1 MIFSQ
6 ILNFTT
12 ENLIFSESFCSLNTN
27 LLSSNCD
34 FIFLLGFYSDSVLLN
49 FEDDVN
55 LYSKSLITY
64 INQIE
69 DLDLYNNLEN
79 ITSVYH
85 YSIPNVRLSYPE
97 PFIAS
102 PSFMH
107 SDLWFVHILVYQ
119 YWLWFFFIFINC
131 FFFITFLCTLR
142 WCNMRVRPRRETRG
156 VSRSKCGDLITATVP
171 VTWATSIIVN
181 ESTDAIDYYDGFG
194 TTELVVGI
202 RAYQWGW
209 EYYYPKDIDLNYN
222 IKPSYSSFVGNSLKY
237 TKSSDTT
244 LRTNNLWKYYQN
256 KSTDQ
261 VITPAYILAI
271 PMDNYKLLNFLNFND
286 VGSSSI
292 QEMNAFK
299 KIRMFS
305 KTYTSN
311 LTFVPNNYSNKY
323 KTLSSLYINDSIF
336 TDSYLYGLKRQH
348 NFLSTSALLN
358 NQSTF
363 LNLKSANKFINF
375 NFKNNYNINQTLNQQ
390 YENNMFKYNNYSN
403 IDISSLK
410 VNNFLNKFN
419 ITDSSSFL
427 NNSILYPSYLNL
439 INNNSDKFKS
449 TYPLYKL
456 FNAKI
461 KTHSFNFNTN
471 LNNLNNYTDLS
482 VFESTNE
489 SKSFFFN
496 KSNSFKNL
504 TLFSSNQS
512 IPLTNRYVRNFVQN
526 SPSLSHYNYSTN
538 LNTVN
543 DYLFDAN
550 SNLGLNNFFF
560 FNSANSDWSNLMSS
574 NRYFSSK
581 ISIDYPY
588 SAVLSNNPGINSINY
603 DNLSNTDV
611 EEVPTPL
618 QGKEE
623 SMPSYLTGI
632 YWNFYWSNS
641 NINWKIYNNLNY
653 HSIHKSFYLPMF
665 SFYYDYDFRN
675 WQALE
680 LLEDSY
686 WESIYSIYTYDE
698 YLNIAKDFYEFEFS
712 DKFNQFY
719 TKMNRN
725 FNFKDKILNKP
736 FFKDTNSTGNF
747 YLNSVYLDDFLNP
760 VELLNTKNFSIFPL
774 FNSINQ
780 LDDTYESLKFLNY
793 YFNNNSKI
801 FMNMNTSYFQPY
813 SYFFVFDMFRSDYDQ
828 FSFFTDENNF
838 IKKQFNLSLLN
849 NFNFFDNIYDF
860 SNFDFNNDYNVNKL
874 TRFSNNLNVR
884 NPVKSSIVTYNAIQ
898 KVFRT
903 RFDEYRSNAKLNDLG
918 NLYLKQPFVNSPRIQ
933 YEKLLGKTK
942 ENFFKINFYKNNFY
956 QYFNNFYDNNS
967 SLNFYFFDF
976 PFLLALKSDASRY
989 LWFDWFAKWGFYEVQ
1004 PSSSSRYAIYGMPY
1018 FSKNFEFN
1026 TSNSDLLNESETY
1039 LLRLSRARRN
1049 YLPNWTYTPYFYAKN
1064 SSWYKNN
1071 ILFDVL
1077 EQSENSL
1084 TSVEYLLNQMNWY
1097 WNDLFFLNYNSF
1109 LFTPSHSGNS
1119 TYSKLNWKPQ
1129 NSIQSYYYNVG
1140 TLIDILTK
1148 REYLYREFFL
1158 NNNKIINLP
1167 YFITNNPNNP
1177 LINEIKSTFLFLD
1190 PINHA
1195 NEYSRDVYFN
1205 SLNFFN
1211 FTVIKSFLKSYE
1223 DVINL
1228 KLITNY
1234 LFYYFFNNNS
1244 FNSLQYNS
1252 ELYKNQY
1259 RPMRKG
1265 ISNMI
1270 RLHAT
1275 GAIAMPIEIR
1285 LQILASSKDV
1295 IHSWAIPSAGI
1306 KIDCVPGYSSH
1317 KVMIFLVSGIFWGQC
1332 MEICGR
1338 YHHWMP
1344 IIVYFMKRDLFFL
1357 WCTHFVF
1364 LTGANNMWNINDRG
1378 YTDYVKTVSF
1388 DKYSWL
1394 TELNN

>member
-119 YWLWFFFIFINC
+119 YWLWFFFIFIIV

-403 IDISSLK
+403 INISSLK

-456 FNAKI
+456 FNAKL

-719 TKMNRN
+719 NKMNRN

-1049 YLPNWTYTPYFYAKN
+1049 YLPNWTYTPYFYSKN

-1084 TSVEYLLNQMNWY
+1084 TSVEYLLNKMNWY
-1097 WNDLFFLNYNSF
+1097 WNDLFFLNYSSF

-1190 PINHA
+1190 PINHS

-1228 KLITNY
+1228 NLITNY